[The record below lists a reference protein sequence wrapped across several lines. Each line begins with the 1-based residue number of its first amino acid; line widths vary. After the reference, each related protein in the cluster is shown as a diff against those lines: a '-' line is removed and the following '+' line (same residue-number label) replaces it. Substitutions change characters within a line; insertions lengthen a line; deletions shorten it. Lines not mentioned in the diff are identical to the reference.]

1 MTGVA
6 TKDTL
11 RGDRCDFCEA
21 GRRQGRRVR
30 HYHRV
35 GSGLIVMDAVPA
47 SVCDQCGHR
56 YFDAEVVKEM
66 ERLSRRRSRL
76 KDRVSY
82 PRVRFTQVGA
92 AK

>member
-47 SVCDQCGHR
+47 SVCDQCGHG